1 MHRSHHR
8 TCPLLSLALIAIVA
22 LLPLL
27 VPASVASASEPVLV
41 KSFQKAYDVNWHDSV
56 VINGVFFF
64 IANDGIHGPE
74 LWRSDGT
81 TDGTR
86 LVKDIR
92 PGVDGADLSRF
103 HVVGDVLFFVANDGV
118 HGHELWRSDGT
129 TDGTFMVE
137 CQ

>member
-1 MHRSHHR
+1 
-8 TCPLLSLALIAIVA
+8 
-22 LLPLL
+22 
-27 VPASVASASEPVLV
+27 
-41 KSFQKAYDVNWHDSV
+41 
-56 VINGVFFF
+56 
-64 IANDGIHGPE
+64 